1 MLILIVTKLD
11 DGLEERVISY
21 INQVVTKGNV
31 DNISRTQYYYK
42 YYVRNPEIEWSFLA
56 SMVSRNA
63 GWNMTDL
70 EGMYFPLVLP
80 QSLRQQMFQ
89 TYERANWLIFLDAFP
104 QIMLHELSKRYN
116 TSFFHLLK
124 HFHVSQ
130 FMQKEWLNFWE
141 TKDRKRLMT
150 ALIINEQNVI
160 QQPVIKHPYYKREVF
175 HSIPFLVQDWLHYS
189 VVLFP
194 TISGELYGFSVHDFT
209 DVNERIHLG
218 KKLAWL
224 LFHPDYYH
232 AFKQFC
238 ERTEHTGS
246 RRDYE
251 QYVRTGIRKETPF
264 LRIAFP
270 IITHHRCDFSDWSI
284 KVKRTEKWF
293 KPIRA
298 PKGHHITNW
307 YLNKQKHLHNAIL
320 LSKLTTKNA
329 W

>member
-1 MLILIVTKLD
+1 MNL
-11 DGLEERVISY
+11 ISY
-21 INQVVTKGNV
+21 INQVVAKGNV
-31 DNISRTQYYYK
+31 DNISRTQYYYR

-70 EGMYFPLVLP
+70 EGAWFPLVLP
-80 QSLRQQMFQ
+80 QSLRKQMFH

-104 QIMLHELSKRYN
+104 QLMLHELSKRYN

-124 HFHVSQ
+124 YFHVSQ
-130 FMQKEWLNFWE
+130 FMQKEWQIFWK

-160 QQPVIKHPYYKREVF
+160 QKPVIDQPYYKREVF

-189 VVLFP
+189 AVLFP
-194 TISGELYGFSVHDFT
+194 TITGELYGFSVHDFT
-209 DVNERIHLG
+209 NVNERILLG

-232 AFKQFC
+232 AFRQFS

-246 RRDYE
+246 RKDYE
-251 QYVRTGIRKETPF
+251 QYFRTRNRKETPF
-264 LRIAFP
+264 LRMAFP
-270 IITHHRCDFSDWSI
+270 IIEHHRSDFSDWHNR
-284 KVKRTEKWF
+284 VRLTEKWF
-293 KPIRA
+293 KPVRT
-298 PKGHHITNW
+298 PKKYHITKW
-307 YLNKQKHLHNAIL
+307 YLNKQKHLHTAII
-320 LSKLTTKNA
+320 A
-329 W
+329 VDFYYF